1 VKNILKNWLNEKK
14 KNLENDKLT
23 KELIDREEQEKIK
36 AENDQTILQM
46 QMQELEKFYSKE
58 KEDFIKSVNEEK
70 NKLLQEIEKL
80 RSDKENIKI
89 EYPNTWANMPANDIL
104 LLDVQQASQ
113 EFGRVADNFF
123 LLHCKIKI
131 LQLLKYNVIKTNY
144 CGNIFV

>member
-36 AENDQTILQM
+36 AENDQIILQM

-123 LLHCKIKI
+123 YFIAKS
-131 LQLLKYNVIKTNY
+131 KYCNY
-144 CGNIFV
+144 